1 MKLEKKEFITNEK
14 YLKLI
19 IKQFNIKGEKNG

>member
-1 MKLEKKEFITNEK
+1 MKLEKKDFITNEK